1 MRKRG
6 GLDVEAVEVTVEVQK
21 ERKRVNG
28 LVDETERR
36 QEVSYEE
43 ENKRKSY
50 SSDYCCT
57 GSCGDCSVSDKQYIK
72 TGS

>member
-6 GLDVEAVEVTVEVQK
+6 GLDVDAVEVTVEVQK

-28 LVDETERR
+28 LVYETERR

-43 ENKRKSY
+43 EN
-50 SSDYCCT
+50 
-57 GSCGDCSVSDKQYIK
+57 
-72 TGS
+72 